1 MMATLAALFS
11 STYPFSADKE
21 RGSGCVLGGGGGGL
35 VFIKEVGG
43 KSC

>member
-1 MMATLAALFS
+1 MKAALDALLL

-21 RGSGCVLGGGGGGL
+21 RGSGCEGGGRRIS
-35 VFIKEVGG
+35 VYKEVGG